1 MESSIFDATT
11 GQVRFDASSTGTLG
25 TNISYFGSVV
35 GGDGSVQVD
44 DNMITVTGLSY
55 NESHTVNVVAT
66 SAACPEA
73 LSSSTSVVINFD
85 IRSKYMYVYFSQ
97 LFNILLHLYRAS
109 DDSTYCFC

>member
-44 DNMITVTGLSY
+44 DNMFTVTGLSY
-55 NESHTVNVVAT
+55 TESHTVNVVAIN
-66 SAACPEA
+66 AACPGA
-73 LSSSTSVVINFD
+73 LDSNTSVVINFD
-85 IRSKYMYVYFSQ
+85 IRSKYMYVYFSKMYHI
-97 LFNILLHLYRAS
+97 LFYLYRAS